1 MLSWN
6 MIYNFNYDCSQ
17 HDIDASK
24 AVQATVQPSE
34 IMVRPSET
42 IQAMSHQTEQDDN
55 DSSGE
60 EADDDS
66 DSDSCDSVY
75 LSFDDTHE
83 HHHHHHHHAE
93 TDEER
98 IAREREKQLVLEAAG
113 LIVNQDT
120 SGPPPKL
127 VRAKSKS
134 KRRPA
139 PAVPTRTFSISKDLP
154 PVPVLE
160 EPEEAEPEEID
171 HATRLDDAFARYESF
186 RNAQLNQNRLSV
198 VSTDS
203 SNTISTLTA
212 SPTSLTSPTVL
223 SPTHS
228 QGRESEGGRYS
239 HFLHFLTRSKTPE
252 QGDRKT
258 SLVISAP
265 IMSTSTSAASFA
277 DEPSRTNSPSF
288 GTV

>member
-1 MLSWN
+1 
-6 MIYNFNYDCSQ
+6 
-17 HDIDASK
+17 
-24 AVQATVQPSE
+24 
-34 IMVRPSET
+34 
-42 IQAMSHQTEQDDN
+42 MSHQTEQDDD

-60 EADDDS
+60 EEVDDDS

-83 HHHHHHHHAE
+83 HHHHHHHHPE

-98 IAREREKQLVLEAAG
+98 ITREREKQLVLEAAG

-139 PAVPTRTFSISKDLP
+139 PAVPARTFSLQSISKDLP

-160 EPEEAEPEEID
+160 EPEPEID

-186 RNAQLNQNRLSV
+186 RDAQLNQNRLSV

-203 SNTISTLTA
+203 TNTISTLPA
-212 SPTSLTSPTVL
+212 SPTSLASPPVL
-223 SPTHS
+223 SPSQS
-228 QGRESEGGRYS
+228 QGRESEGRYS

-252 QGDRKT
+252 QGDKRTT

-277 DEPSRTNSPSF
+277 DEPLRTNSPSF

>member
-1 MLSWN
+1 MVTGPSCFPYGSGSKNL
-6 MIYNFNYDCSQ
+6 CSKQ
-17 HDIDASK
+17 
-24 AVQATVQPSE
+24 QAHRQPRHE
-34 IMVRPSET
+34 W
-42 IQAMSHQTEQDDN
+42 
-55 DSSGE
+55 DSS
-60 EADDDS
+60 
-66 DSDSCDSVY
+66 
-75 LSFDDTHE
+75 
-83 HHHHHHHHAE
+83 
-93 TDEER
+93 
-98 IAREREKQLVLEAAG
+98 
-113 LIVNQDT
+113 
-120 SGPPPKL
+120 KL
-127 VRAKSKS
+127 VHAKSKS

-160 EPEEAEPEEID
+160 EPEPEEID

-203 SNTISTLTA
+203 SNTISTVTA

-223 SPTHS
+223 SPSHS
-228 QGRESEGGRYS
+228 QGKESEGGRYS

-252 QGDRKT
+252 QGDKKAT
-258 SLVISAP
+258 LVISAP

>member
-1 MLSWN
+1 
-6 MIYNFNYDCSQ
+6 MIYNFNYNCSQ
-17 HDIDASK
+17 HDIDALK
-24 AVQATVQPSE
+24 VVQPSE
-34 IMVRPSET
+34 ITVRPPET
-42 IQAMSHQTEQDDN
+42 NQVNQATSHPTEQDDD
-55 DSSGE
+55 DSIGE
-60 EADDDS
+60 EVDDDS

-83 HHHHHHHHAE
+83 HHHHHHHHSE

-120 SGPPPKL
+120 NGPPPKL

-160 EPEEAEPEEID
+160 EPEPEEID

-265 IMSTSTSAASFA
+265 IISTSTSAASFA